1 MFNYGSRPTA
11 TEEVDLISFEPDT
24 LFNFELDANVEHDDT
39 PIVQDDTAPPIVHEI
54 FKEFESSYADDDF
67 NGNTQLIY
75 LKKGDLVR
83 LFNLFDATEDNFRNI
98 ISSALHSNYPK
109 DFVISAFREW
119 AKGCKVSSSI
129 EFYSF
134 ICELCNDNYEKVGNN
149 EWLFEI
155 LKFLPQNQR
164 DYILETYMNNTVNDS
179 VDRTEPALFADL
191 RRKNYRKSDGDGIH
205 VGEFLTDLMKVA
217 VHIDSAQPLYF
228 VKIHST
234 QFKKPILSPITE
246 AQFKKK
252 MKALN
257 LGSIPTKKE
266 RKEIDAWTVYNT
278 GNNARFITFNSITFY
293 SENPFVFS
301 YFQGYEFDF
310 PITFN
315 RGTIKLFI
323 DHIFD
328 IICSKHIELFN
339 YVINWISY
347 IFQNPNG
354 KTNTA
359 LVFTSIQGAGK
370 NTFTD
375 TICKLL
381 GNYANKNTNLKLIT
395 GNFNASLEFKK
406 LLVCSET
413 QSYLKNKNFDSD
425 IIKSLITEDT
435 VDITKKFRDAYHVEN
450 IVNFIFLSNN
460 FAPVKIEEGDRR
472 FFVSEVSG
480 DVSGNAQY
488 FKALYA
494 SFTPEFYENLLGF
507 FMNRNIRRWDPT
519 EIPMSRAKQAIIEY
533 SQPTTKLFIK
543 AYLEQFI
550 KGMIRAN
557 AYPTYKIWCK
567 ENDHEPVKPE
577 TFRTG
582 LLEFCESYRPNTK
595 EGPRPTYY
603 ILRRDAY
610 KAFGV
615 ENAPPREII
624 EVDDDDDDDND

>member
-1 MFNYGSRPTA
+1 MSNHGSRPTA

-24 LFNFELDANVEHDDT
+24 LFNFERDASVIHDDT
-39 PIVQDDTAPPIVHEI
+39 PIVQDDSSLPVVHEV
-54 FKEFESSYADDDF
+54 FQDFESIHPDDDLD
-67 NGNTQLIY
+67 GETRLIV

-83 LFNLFDATEDNFRNI
+83 LFKLFDATEENFQWI
-98 ISSALHSNYPK
+98 IGSILHSNYSK
-109 DFVISAFREW
+109 EFIMSALKEW
-119 AKGCKVSSSI
+119 AKGCKTTSPR
-129 EFYSF
+129 EFYNY
-134 ICELCNDNYEKVGNN
+134 ICEASQDDYEKVASNR
-149 EWLFEI
+149 WLFGI
-155 LKFLPQNQR
+155 LNHLPQNQR
-164 DYILETYMNNTVNDS
+164 NYILETYMNNTVNDA

-191 RRKNYRKSDGDGIH
+191 RRKNYKKIDGDGIR

-217 VHIDSAQPLYF
+217 VHIDSAEPIYF
-228 VKIHST
+228 VKTHSN

-246 AQFKKK
+246 AQFKKN

-257 LGSIPTKKE
+257 LGSIPFKKG
-266 RKEIDAWTVYNT
+266 RKDIDAWTVYTT
-278 GNNARFITFNSITFY
+278 GSNARFITFNSIAFY
-293 SENPFVFS
+293 TENPFVFS
-301 YFQGYEFDF
+301 YFQGYEFDRALS
-310 PITFN
+310 IN

-347 IFQNPNG
+347 IFKNPNG
-354 KTNTA
+354 KTKTA

-395 GNFNASLEFKK
+395 GNFNSQLEFKK

-413 QSYLKNKNFDSD
+413 QSFSKNKNFDSD

-435 VDITKKFRDAYHVEN
+435 VDITKKFRDTYHVES

-480 DVSGNAQY
+480 EVSGNLQY

-494 SFTPEFYENLLGF
+494 SFTDEFYENLLAF
-507 FMNRNIRRWDPT
+507 FMNRDVSQWEPSN
-519 EIPMSRAKQAIIEY
+519 IPMSRAKLAIIEY

-543 AYLEQFI
+543 AFIEQFT
-550 KGMIRAN
+550 KGMVRAN
-557 AYPTYKIWCK
+557 TYPQYKVWCK
-567 ENDHEPVKPE
+567 ENYHEPEKPE
-577 TFRTG
+577 NFRTS
-582 LLEFCESYRPNTK
+582 LLEYCESYRPGTK
-595 EGPRPTYY
+595 EGPRPSYY
-603 ILRRDAY
+603 ILRKDAY
-610 KAFGV
+610 RTFGV

-624 EVDDDDDDDND
+624 EVDDDDDNDE